1 MKTWREMALLLM
13 MSLTGARSRLGSYL
27 VTIVSV
33 MCVVGVLVAM
43 LSMSTGAQA
52 LAARSAPPDRAVV
65 ESAGA
70 QSTYTSNFST
80 TAAATI
86 ADLPGIRRDAQGQP
100 LATAMSIVI
109 TTVHKKVDGSLVG
122 IPIYAVDGRFFK
134 VYPELHLTAGHMFQ
148 PGLDQLLV
156 AQSDMN
162 EFRGLNI
169 GDHLRL
175 RGANWTIV
183 GTYAAGGGAY
193 RGLIGDLD
201 TVGPVFQHSTIQT
214 VTLLLQSPSSFGQLA
229 AALKAD
235 PSMDVEILHEAQVL
249 EQATGALTRLLN
261 FISYVV
267 GVIMAIGATL
277 GAINVMYSIVDGRR
291 RDLATLRAIGF
302 GAGPIAVSVL
312 AESLVLA
319 LPGAVLGVL
328 GAWLFFNGHEINP
341 GNASIHLL
349 VTWPLA
355 LIGVVWAVAMGL
367 IGGLT
372 PAIRAARVPVATAL
386 RAT

>member
-214 VTLLLQSPSSFGQLA
+214 VTLLLQSPA
-229 AALKAD
+229 
-235 PSMDVEILHEAQVL
+235 
-249 EQATGALTRLLN
+249 RLLN
-261 FISYVV
+261 FVSYVV